1 VIGAIANP
9 ANAAQIELWNTSSG
23 ESWVLFQDDLDRLVQ
38 PLGRVAMEA
47 LAPAEG
53 ETVLD
58 IGCGCGQ
65 TSVALAE
72 TVGQTGMILGVDVS
86 APMLEAAGKRPRS
99 PQAAPIQFERMD
111 AQTGDLGRG
120 RFDAAF
126 SRFGVMFFESPVL
139 AFANIRAA
147 LKPGGRLAFV
157 CWRALALNA
166 WMHAPIGAAAPLL
179 PPMPPPDPLAP
190 GPLAFA
196 DPERVRWI
204 LSEAGYA
211 DVCIT
216 PFDTQIGG
224 ADLDKTLTL
233 TFRIGPL
240 GSALR
245 QYPDH
250 AAAVADAVRDA
261 LTPYLTPHGV
271 MMPAAVWVVT
281 ARTP

>member
-1 VIGAIANP
+1 MSGNSATAANT
-9 ANAAQIELWNTSSG
+9 AQIELWNTTSG

-38 PLGRVAMEA
+38 PLGLEAMHA
-47 LAPAEG
+47 LAPADG
-53 ETVLD
+53 EHVLD

-72 TVGQTGMILGVDVS
+72 QVGRTGWVLGVDVS
-86 APMLEAAGKRPRS
+86 APMLEAAGKRPR
-99 PQAAPIQFERMD
+99 PPEAAPILFDRMD
-111 AQTGDLGRG
+111 AQTGELGHG
-120 RFDAAF
+120 RFDAVF
-126 SRFGVMFFESPVL
+126 SRFGVMFFENPVA
-139 AFANIRAA
+139 AFANIRGA

-157 CWRALALNA
+157 CWRPVALNA
-166 WMHAPIGAAAPLL
+166 WMHAPIGAAAPFL
-179 PPMPPPDPLAP
+179 PPMTPPDPTAP

-196 DPERVRWI
+196 EAGRVRSI
-204 LSEAGYA
+204 LADAGFT
-211 DVCIT
+211 DVAIT
-216 PFDTQIGG
+216 PFDTLIGG
-224 ADLDKTLTL
+224 ADLDRTLTL

-261 LTPYLTPHGV
+261 LKPYLTPDGV
-271 MMPAAVWVVT
+271 MMPAAVWVVS